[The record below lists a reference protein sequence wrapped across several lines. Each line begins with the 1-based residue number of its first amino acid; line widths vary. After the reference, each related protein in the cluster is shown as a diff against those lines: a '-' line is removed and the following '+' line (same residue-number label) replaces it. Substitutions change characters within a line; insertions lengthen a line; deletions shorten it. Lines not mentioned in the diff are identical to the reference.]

1 MQPIPCVLMRGG
13 TSKGPVFLASD
24 LPVSTAERD
33 ELLLAVMG
41 SGHELEIDGIGG
53 GSPQTSK
60 VAIVSPSAHPEADVD
75 YLFVQVMVSQ
85 RRVDTAPNCGNMLC
99 AVGPF
104 AVEHGLVAATGDV
117 TQVRIRNLNTG
128 TFVCADVNT
137 PGGQV
142 SYDGDTQIDGV
153 PGSAAPVQLTFLDAA
168 GSKTGKLFPTGQQTD
183 VFDGVAV
190 TCIDMAMPMVII
202 EASLLANAATRALLS
217 WMRTPT
223 SCASSRRCGS
233 RPGLRWGWVM
243 SATR

>member
-1 MQPIPCVLMRGG
+1 
-13 TSKGPVFLASD
+13 
-24 LPVSTAERD
+24 
-33 ELLLAVMG
+33 
-41 SGHELEIDGIGG
+41 
-53 GSPQTSK
+53 
-60 VAIVSPSAHPEADVD
+60 
-75 YLFVQVMVSQ
+75 
-85 RRVDTAPNCGNMLC
+85 MLC

-183 VFDGVAV
+183 VFDGVPV
-190 TCIDMAMPMVII
+190 T
-202 EASLLANAATRALLS
+202 
-217 WMRTPT
+217 
-223 SCASSRRCGS
+223 
-233 RPGLRWGWVM
+233 
-243 SATR
+243 